1 MDLFDNMPY
10 MIFRLTAFVLKS
22 FVQAKPY
29 IFIDDGAVHKM
40 VDWIV
45 KYQNSNGSVWEPG
58 RVIHKN
64 MQVNISGKGHYEYGK
79 TSKICISLFPITRKF
94 KIYLLDT
101 LDSVTRTYS

>member
-1 MDLFDNMPY
+1 

-22 FVQAKPY
+22 FVQATPY

-64 MQVNISGKGHYEYGK
+64 MQVNISGKSHYEYSK
-79 TSKICISLFPITRKF
+79 TSKIRFCHFQLLANSKY
-94 KIYLLDT
+94 IY
-101 LDSVTRTYS
+101 